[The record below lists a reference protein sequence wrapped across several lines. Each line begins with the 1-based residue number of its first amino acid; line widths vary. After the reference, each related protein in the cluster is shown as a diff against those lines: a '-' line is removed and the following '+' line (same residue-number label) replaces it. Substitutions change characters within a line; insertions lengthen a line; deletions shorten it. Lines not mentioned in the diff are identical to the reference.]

1 MAKLYMFKNALIR
14 LFIVLFFTPLLP
26 SLLWSADL
34 QWFTSKQEAFERAEA
49 ENKKVLLVA
58 GRDT

>member
-1 MAKLYMFKNALIR
+1 MFIRENTLIR
-14 LFIVLFFTPLLP
+14 LFIAMIFTSLFPT
-26 SLLWSADL
+26 LLWSAEL
-34 QWFTSKQEAFERAEA
+34 QWYTSKQEAFERAEA